1 MINYMAGLF
10 FEHLLQTQ
18 DLISIHNAENW
29 LGMDGDVELSMF
41 GNNKNDSGGSG
52 LGSTGSNSSGNSD
65 CSSPTSS
72 NGTSSSTGTTKT
84 NSGECIAP
92 KNSGYL
98 LHGY

>member
-1 MINYMAGLF
+1 MIYNMAGLF
-10 FEHLLQTQ
+10 LNVCSKTQ

-52 LGSTGSNSSGNSD
+52 GGSTGSNSD

-84 NSGECIAP
+84 NSGECIAQA
-92 KNSGYL
+92 
-98 LHGY
+98 